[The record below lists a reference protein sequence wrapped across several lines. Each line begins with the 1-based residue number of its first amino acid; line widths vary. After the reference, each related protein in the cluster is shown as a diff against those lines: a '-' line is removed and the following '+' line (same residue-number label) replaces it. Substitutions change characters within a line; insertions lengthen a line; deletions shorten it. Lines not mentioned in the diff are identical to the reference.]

1 MKKFFAL
8 MLSLVM
14 LLSVTAFAEEGN
26 YLYWATEA
34 TFPPYEFYDE
44 GGEVTGIDAEIADAI
59 AKKLG
64 YDGAKVEDM
73 GFDSILA
80 AVTEGKVDMAL
91 AGLTASADRMNSVYF
106 SFPYTTSTQV
116 VIVKEGSE
124 ITTVDDLFVEGKN
137 WAVGAQIG
145 TTGYLYATWDIE
157 DAGLGTVESY
167 PSYVDAVQALLTG
180 KVDCVLCDAAPAA
193 EFVSANEGLVTLETA
208 YVTESYAI
216 AISKDNV
223 ELLGQ
228 VTAALQD
235 LIADGTVQSIIDK
248 YIPAEATAE

>member
-14 LLSVTAFAEEGN
+14 LLSVTAFAEEEGN

-34 TFPPYEFYDE
+34 TFPPYEYYD
-44 GGEVTGIDAEIADAI
+44 GETVVGIDAEIADAI

-73 GFDSILA
+73 GFDSIIP

-91 AGLTASADRMNSVYF
+91 AGLTATSDRMNSVYF

-145 TTGYLYATWDIE
+145 TTGYLYATWEIE

-193 EFVSANEGLVTLETA
+193 EFVAANEGLATLETA

-228 VTAALQD
+228 VTAALQE
-235 LIADGTVQSIIDK
+235 LIADGTVDAIINK
-248 YIPAEATAE
+248 YIPAEEAAE